1 MFSFF
6 SSRFF
11 DFELIRILGS
21 TPFGGCDVAEFLEA
35 VDKIKKHDA
44 ESWYRAWYEQGERA
58 EKIAQEATR
67 DGHKAPARRAYL
79 RACNY
84 FRASS
89 YMLPTSDERNLPSAE
104 RSIRNFRKAI
114 PLMDETIVVLDIP
127 YEDGLTLPGYLYLPA
142 PLKRIP
148 GQKTP
153 ILLNCG
159 GADSTQEEL
168 YFLYGAAGTDL
179 GYAVLTFEGPGQG
192 LVLKKDQIPMRPD
205 YEAVTSKVLD
215 HLSSIA
221 KANPDYFLDLE
232 NIAVAGAS
240 MGAYYSLRAST
251 DSRIRACVAVDP
263 FYSLWSLALTRMPSL
278 YANLWQAGWIPESFF
293 NWSVRLSMAFD
304 FCSRWESSLGS
315 YMMGTSTPGQ
325 TLRRFQAF
333 TLDDPVN
340 GGKVTDRAKCPI
352 LLTGAGH
359 AIYASPDSSTV
370 YIYNSLKHLE
380 KTQKEVWIPIEIG
393 DGGLTAKVGAWG
405 LLAQKSFQF
414 LDKHLGVR
422 RAGLSSYRLEVEV

>member
-293 NWSVRLSMAFD
+293 NWS
-304 FCSRWESSLGS
+304 
-315 YMMGTSTPGQ
+315 TP
-325 TLRRFQAF
+325 RRFQAF